1 MSKSSTASVGLR
13 SRYQK
18 LSSSTRSLLK
28 FLGVILLLTVLGLI
42 YHFNTDQSIE
52 STQKFF
58 EQRKQFQEYH
68 NYKKEEETAKKK
80 AERNIFL
87 QD

>member
-1 MSKSSTASVGLR
+1 MPKSSAEARSKKNAFQSLSSTTKALIKFIGFIFLLIIVGL
-13 SRYQK
+13 
-18 LSSSTRSLLK
+18 
-28 FLGVILLLTVLGLI
+28 V

-68 NYKKEEETAKKK
+68 EYKKDEDSAKKK